1 MLNQTLKRPCLF
13 AEHCIGG
20 GKTAEIL
27 AEFSSEN
34 HLLAPLWFALKSRLL
49 RQFKIPPRNEG
60 FFMPQAFQLTT

>member
-27 AEFSSEN
+27 AEFSSGN

-49 RQFKIPPRNEG
+49 RHFSNE
-60 FFMPQAFQLTT
+60 P